1 MAKQA
6 AKFAVSLPD
15 ELYRALERARRAQ
28 GKTRSAVVQEAIRD
42 WLRQGARAD
51 LVREYVSGYRRTPE
65 GDDEVEAARAT
76 AIPLLRD
83 DDDW

>member
-1 MAKQA
+1 
-6 AKFAVSLPD
+6 
-15 ELYRALERARRAQ
+15 
-28 GKTRSAVVQEAIRD
+28 
-42 WLRQGARAD
+42 
-51 LVREYVSGYRRTPE
+51 VSGYRRTPE